1 MALDH
6 EVPTALGVRP
16 TVTIRQIP
24 GKLIRVPARSGTLL
38 LIAVVVWVFGVAI
51 VHLPWHGL
59 AGVVLLPASLLALFV
74 ELKPHGKT
82 LLGWTYVLVRHW
94 RQPPILIARRL
105 APPTRS
111 RRH

>member
-38 LIAVVVWVFGVAI
+38 LVAVVVWVFGVAI

-59 AGVVLLPASLLALFV
+59 AGAVLVPASLLAALI
-74 ELKPHGKT
+74 ELKPQGKT
-82 LLGWTYVLVRHW
+82 PLGWGFVLARHW
-94 RQPPILIARRL
+94 HRSPIVIARRL
-105 APPTRS
+105 AVRTGH
-111 RRH
+111 RR